1 MEGSLIKKLSQ
12 LLDEQQNIALVTIT
26 NSFGSCPRGVGAMMI
41 VDSAGNLVDGTIGGG
56 AVEEKAQQDAAE
68 CIRRGISKTIS
79 YVLDEKAEKES
90 LPMMCGGRVDV
101 FIQVFRR
108 QDKLIIAG
116 AGHIA
121 EKLYKMAKILGYSV
135 TILDDRQEMITK
147 DKFPDA
153 DELLLG
159 DIPSNLK
166 MLSIDENTNIVIVTH
181 GHKYDA
187 MALETVINSPA
198 RYIGM
203 IGSIN
208 KVKTCFEILKQKGI
222 SEEKLSQ
229 VYSPIGIDL
238 GGETPE
244 EISLA
249 IIAEMQAV
257 KYGKEVPSLKN
268 KK

>member
-1 MEGSLIKKLSQ
+1 LEASLIKKLSQ
-12 LLDEQQNIALVTIT
+12 LLDEQQNIALVTII
-26 NSFGSCPRGVGAMMI
+26 NSLGASPRGVGAMMI
-41 VDSAGNLVDGTIGGG
+41 VDSAGNLIDGTIGGG
-56 AVEEKAQQDAAE
+56 AIEEKAKQDAAE
-68 CIRRGISKTIS
+68 CIRRGTSRTIS
-79 YVLDEKAEKES
+79 YNLNEKAEKES
-90 LPMMCGGRVDV
+90 LPMMCGGSVEI
-101 FIQVFRR
+101 FIQVFR
-108 QDKLIIAG
+108 QKDKLIIAG

-121 EKLYKMAKILGYSV
+121 EKLYKIAKILGYIV

-147 DKFPDA
+147 ERFPEA
-153 DELLLG
+153 DELLMG

-166 MLSIDENTNIVIVTH
+166 TVSIDENTNIVIVTH

-187 MALETVINSPA
+187 MALEAVINSTA

-203 IGSIN
+203 IGSMN
-208 KVKTCFEILKQKGI
+208 KVKTCFETLKKKGI
-222 SEEKLSQ
+222 SEEKLTK

-249 IIAEMQAV
+249 IMAEMQAV
-257 KYGKEVPSLKN
+257 KYGKKVPSLKD